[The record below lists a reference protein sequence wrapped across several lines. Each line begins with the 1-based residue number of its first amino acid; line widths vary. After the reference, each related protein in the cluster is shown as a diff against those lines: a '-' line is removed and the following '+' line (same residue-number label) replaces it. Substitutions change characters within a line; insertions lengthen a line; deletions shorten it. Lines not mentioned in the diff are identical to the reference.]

1 MPMPVANATV
11 PGGWIAIGLSLAL
24 VARVFLINNQEAI
37 IVVAPALIG
46 GIAVVTWPRRRWVL
60 IASLGLVGATATY
73 SLIGGIGLLYLPS
86 LVLIVRG
93 ALRPQRT
100 VYS

>member
-1 MPMPVANATV
+1 MGLVRA
-11 PGGWIAIGLSLAL
+11 GGWISIGLSLAL
-24 VARVFLINNQEAI
+24 VVRVLLIDNPEAI

-46 GIAVVTWPRRRWVL
+46 GTAVVRWPHRRWVL
-60 IASLGLVGATATY
+60 VAAVVLVGATATY

-93 ALRPQRT
+93 ALRSQRT
-100 VYS
+100 VYSQP